1 MIEVLFQPKAFF
13 SRLAEKAPR
22 VWPAFGVYFLAL
34 LVTAVGS
41 QLALRNLAS
50 PVAFGSPWLWA
61 VVGSLPAAFVM
72 WGLFGF
78 VVMLA
83 SGSGARAFEVVGWAA
98 APSLVL
104 GLVLLAAGALFPV
117 QGTVPPAP
125 SDPAQLAEWMK
136 SYQAVVQAS
145 TFTQISRTLALL
157 ALLWS
162 SWIVYAGLGVFAR
175 ARAAL
180 GAGVY
185 LLLQLGLYLLGNVRL
200 GG

>member
-1 MIEVLFQPKAFF
+1 MTEVLFQPYAFF
-13 SRLAEKAPR
+13 EKLRQRPPR
-22 VWPAFGVYFLAL
+22 VWAAYGVYLLATL
-34 LVTAVGS
+34 LTAVAS
-41 QLALRNLAS
+41 QLAVRALAA
-50 PVAFGSPWLWA
+50 PVPMGNPWIWTLLGA
-61 VVGSLPAAFVM
+61 PLAALVM
-72 WGLFGF
+72 WGIFGF
-78 VVMLA
+78 VVMLI
-83 SGSGARAFEVVGWAA
+83 SGAGSRAYEVVGWAA
-98 APSLVL
+98 APSVVAGLLLLV
-104 GLVLLAAGALFPV
+104 AAALFPV

-125 SDPAQLAEWMK
+125 SDPALMAEWLK